1 MIALFLQSEAGK
13 IQVYVRVRPF
23 TEREKEKRET
33 NAIEIHQEHSLV
45 RNLTRQVRNSCMS
58 FAYFCHG
65 QMLDIFLIYLNS
77 VRTLLFCYLRNQIRV
92 LDPRSRTNYFFD
104 GVFSPEASNQE
115 VRNTAKAVIKTKMVM
130 KIFCN

>member
-1 MIALFLQSEAGK
+1 MITLFLQSEAGK

-45 RNLTRQVRNSCMS
+45 RNLTRQVRNSYMS
-58 FAYFCHG
+58 SAYFCHG
-65 QMLDIFLIYLNS
+65 QMLELELDS
-77 VRTLLFCYLRNQIRV
+77 VRALLFCYLRHQIRV

-115 VRNTAKAVIKTKMVM
+115 VRNTAKAVKTKMVM